1 MCKIT
6 HCVKLHS
13 VCKSTHFRICV
24 NYTLVCKTAHFVQ
37 YQSSFFH
44 VSIQKFYTWLI
55 FFTQPAVVMVVTNM
69 KYAGVCLGPS
79 PNFWRS
85 YSVSFHRCD
94 SDSLYDFFCKILC
107 LAVLRGWKVY
117 AKRRQIGL
125 LHLAINILWS
135 PHLFP
140 SGKYK

>member
-24 NYTLVCKTAHFVQ
+24 NYTLFCKTAHFVQ

-69 KYAGVCLGPS
+69 KYAS
-79 PNFWRS
+79 
-85 YSVSFHRCD
+85 
-94 SDSLYDFFCKILC
+94 
-107 LAVLRGWKVY
+107 
-117 AKRRQIGL
+117 
-125 LHLAINILWS
+125 LWS
-135 PHLFP
+135 NVWMVASLKSHSLCPNSKVTVSKLPLPWFMIIQYYSRP
-140 SGKYK
+140 FFIKNFLEWLKYRAIKRQLSQVVYLKQI